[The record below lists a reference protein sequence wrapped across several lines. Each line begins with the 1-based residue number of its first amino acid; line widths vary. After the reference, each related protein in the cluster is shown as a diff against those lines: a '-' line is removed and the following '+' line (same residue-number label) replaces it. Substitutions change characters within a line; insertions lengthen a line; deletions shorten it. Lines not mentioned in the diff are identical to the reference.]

1 MLEALQS
8 AKSNLRKV
16 TANSSAPLSE
26 ITRANDSTDTD
37 HIRAVTG
44 IHTDEGRVA
53 YFLDG
58 GIDAWYDELK
68 NGLESKGKA
77 IDDVTFLTTL
87 VSLTRDEKEALHSM
101 FREIFADMVSVE
113 DASCAAHR
121 TVQHESY
128 EKQDYFVLLQE
139 RVSQMREKIRSE
151 CLESNR
157 LSSLSCRLETVICEQ
172 HGKAAFVKLTTRSP
186 KDSYYAICEARRALQ
201 AKKLSLD
208 CNQGN
213 VDNHNQLWVA
223 FAESLRLQQCV
234 TSGET
239 ALLLLA
245 TSHRVHEDLTTDLF
259 DNPRGKQS
267 DQIQLSVRTFDV
279 AVAPH
284 TEFRG
289 FVWDRKFVCCGQY
302 FHQLHFPEFQDSA
315 ITRQIALDLR
325 RFYDEKIVHGIPEFL
340 SKCPCF
346 MMDLV
351 WKQNEGNGNEASSM
365 VMLTEINPFDG
376 EAIGVFPA
384 STGLF
389 TWDDVAGDRQLMLGK
404 RADFELR
411 VRKELLIT
419 SKNLKSHPDLKNL
432 SPLWKCAIYG

>member
-16 TANSSAPLSE
+16 TADSSA
-26 ITRANDSTDTD
+26 TRGDIARVSDSADTEN
-37 HIRAVTG
+37 IRAVTG

-68 NGLESKGKA
+68 NGLESRGKA
-77 IDDVTFLTTL
+77 IDDVTFRTTL
-87 VSLTRDEKEALHSM
+87 VSLARDEKEVLHSL
-101 FREIFADMVSVE
+101 FKEIFADMVSVE
-113 DASCAAHR
+113 DASCAAH
-121 TVQHESY
+121 TTLQHQSS
-128 EKQDYFVLLQE
+128 EKQDYFTRLQD
-139 RVSQMREKIRSE
+139 RVSDMREKIRSE
-151 CLESNR
+151 CQNR
-157 LSSLSCRLETVICEQ
+157 LSSLCSRLETAICEQ

-201 AKKLSLD
+201 EKRPALD
-208 CNQGN
+208 DKQAD
-213 VDNHNQLWVA
+213 VDRHNQLWIA
-223 FAESLRLQQCV
+223 FAESLRLQQRV

-245 TSHRVHEDLTTDLF
+245 TSNRVHEDLTTDLF
-259 DNPRGKQS
+259 DNPRGK
-267 DQIQLSVRTFDV
+267 DQIQLSIRTFDV

-302 FHQLHFPEFQDSA
+302 FHQLHFPEFQDPA
-315 ITRQIALDLR
+315 ILRQISSDLR
-325 RFYDEKIVHGIPEFL
+325 RFYDETIVHAIPEFL

-351 WKQNEGNGNEASSM
+351 WKQSSNGNEASSS
-365 VMLTEINPFDG
+365 VTLTEINPFDG

-389 TWDDVAGDRQLMLGK
+389 SWDDVAGDRHLMLGK
-404 RADFELR
+404 CADFELR
-411 VRKELLIT
+411 VRKEVLIT

-432 SPLWKCAIYG
+432 SPLWKCAIYGRD